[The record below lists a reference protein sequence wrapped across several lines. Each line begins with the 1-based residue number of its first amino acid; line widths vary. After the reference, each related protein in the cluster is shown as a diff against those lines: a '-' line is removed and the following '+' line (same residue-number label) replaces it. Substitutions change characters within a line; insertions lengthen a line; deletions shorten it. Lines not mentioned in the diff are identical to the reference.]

1 MFRRPCLFTVLY
13 LRTTADHAVQNVVA
27 LNAVDD
33 DHGDV
38 AGDQREEQPAEFAVR
53 HVAEVGHPFDF
64 FRRTLHH
71 FDTEYFQRAAAA
83 PYWRIMPITGT
94 ASMRT

>member
-1 MFRRPCLFTVLY
+1 M
-13 LRTTADHAVQNVVA
+13 A

-33 DHGDV
+33 NHGDM
-38 AGDQREEQPAEFAVR
+38 AGDKREEQPAEFAVR
-53 HVAEVGHPFDF
+53 HIAEVGHPFDF

-71 FDTEYFQRAAAA
+71 LDAEYFQRAAAP